1 MGDQAADAHKAH
13 SKQVAVKTAALIIGA
28 LGVMNSMFWWL
39 SHLYFD
45 DHGLASADIMVV
57 RGAFA
62 VLTGVLAIA
71 TFLAS
76 LAPREIGHG
85 LAVLLGLM
93 ALSSAVEAF
102 AHGLPYV
109 MVATLLLAGVLF
121 PALAYLSW
129 CGSRVGWSFLIAM
142 ACVFGLSSFFGAPK
156 VRAELGTSLWY
167 ALIIPGLYF
176 TTVVSLTMRRMDYRR
191 A

>member
-1 MGDQAADAHKAH
+1 MVDQAAKAH

-28 LGVMNSMFWWL
+28 LATMNAMFWWL
-39 SHLYFD
+39 SRLYFD
-45 DHGLASADIMVV
+45 DHGLASADITIV
-57 RGAFA
+57 RNAFA
-62 VLTGVLAIA
+62 TLTFVLAVA

-76 LAPREIGHG
+76 LAPRHIGHG

-93 ALSSAVEAF
+93 ALSSAVEAL
-102 AHGLPYV
+102 AHGLPHV
-109 MVATLLLAGVLF
+109 MVATLSIAGVLF
-121 PALAYLSW
+121 PVLAYLSW
-129 CGSRVGWSFLIAM
+129 RGSRAAWAFLIAM
-142 ACVFGLSSFFGAPK
+142 ACVFGLTSLFGAPK